1 MTEPGS
7 CIANLS
13 KINNRRLK
21 KLTGGRSCLCNLS
34 SRLREKQFERSTS
47 SFFILKP
54 GNQKF
59 REHFRST
66 RNIFNKFSL
75 GKERKRKSKI
85 DRFLTLF
92 LCATR
97 SFTILSHQREGW
109 NLQPRPF
116 SRGISR
122 RNFPSEILR
131 GSVPLLRRFQ
141 RLHPL
146 VSIKKIT
153 AEIPKIPEI
162 LGCCEIPTR
171 MSARPTIVP
180 A

>member
-85 DRFLTLF
+85 DRFLTHF

-122 RNFPSEILR
+122 RNFWRKFCAGRFRSFDAFNAFTHSFQLKKLLPKFPRFLRYWAAVKYLR
-131 GSVPLLRRFQ
+131 G
-141 RLHPL
+141 
-146 VSIKKIT
+146 
-153 AEIPKIPEI
+153 
-162 LGCCEIPTR
+162 
-171 MSARPTIVP
+171 
-180 A
+180 